1 MRVAVD
7 IGGTFTDVVVFD
19 EANGSLSLAK
29 ALSTPAELARGVL
42 EGLRKAQVRFTDVS
56 TLIHG
61 STVVVNAIIERKGAK
76 TALVTTKGFR
86 DVYEIGRINRPESF
100 NPRFRKHRPLVPRE
114 DIFEVTERM
123 LADGSVRTP
132 FDEREAR
139 EVARIIQD
147 EGFEAVA
154 VLFLHSYRAPEHEI
168 RMCEILRATE
178 PKLFLSASHEL
189 SREYREYERTSTVV
203 ANAYV
208 GPKVSQY
215 LGDLERRLHDQKFT
229 GNLMIMQ
236 SNGGLSEVEMARRQC
251 IQMMES
257 GPAGGVVGTM
267 ALCELLDLDAA
278 IAFDMGGTTAKACVI
293 RRGEPSLSP
302 DYFIGGYNEGLAIRI
317 PVLDIVEVGTGGG
330 SIAWLDEGEGLHV
343 GPRSAGAEPG
353 PASYGRGGTEPTVTD
368 ANVILGRLSPER
380 FLGGE
385 MRLDQAVAETVLRE
399 CLAQPLN
406 LSVQRAAEGM
416 LQVATS
422 AMANAVRHVTLER
435 GLDPRDFTLVAYGG
449 GGPLHAASVA
459 KELSIGKVIVPTAP
473 GHFSAV
479 GMLMADLRRDYVQT
493 LFERMDEL
501 EMFQLEDQYKK
512 LEDEGRVALEASGI
526 PTNRIF
532 FERAADMRYVGQEH
546 AVAVRMPANVG
557 DESARAEIKR
567 LFDEAHELRYSH
579 SAPEESA
586 DIVSLRVSAIGRLDK
601 PHVAQ
606 IPAGQKNPPA
616 EAKRGVRTVIFEA
629 VGAVEAPV
637 FDRTKLLANNVIA
650 GPAIIEETASTTVVE
665 RGDVVTV
672 NEYGH
677 LVMALGAIQFGLF
690 RPRHS
695 RENGNP
701 GQ

>member
-19 EANGSLSLAK
+19 EAKSDLSLAK
-29 ALSTPAELARGVL
+29 TLSTPAELARGVL
-42 EGLRKAQVRFTDVS
+42 DGLVKTAVRFDEMT

-61 STVVVNAIIERKGAK
+61 STVVVNAVIERQGAK

-100 NPRFRKHRPLVPRE
+100 NPRFRKHRPLVARE

-132 FDEREAR
+132 FDENEAR
-139 EVARIIQD
+139 EVARIIKD
-147 EGFEAVA
+147 EGFAAVA

-168 RMCEILRATE
+168 RMREILLETE
-178 PKLFLSASHEL
+178 PTLFVSVSHEL
-189 SREYREYERTSTVV
+189 SREYREYERTSTVA

-215 LGDLERRLHDQKFT
+215 LGDLERRLKHNKFA

-236 SNGGLSEVEMARRQC
+236 SNGGLSDVDMARRQC

-267 ALCELLDLDAA
+267 ALCETLDLAAA

-330 SIAWLDEGEGLHV
+330 SIAFLDEGGGLHV
-343 GPRSAGAEPG
+343 GPKSAGAEPG
-353 PASYGRGGTEPTVTD
+353 PASYGRGGKEPTVTD
-368 ANVILGRLSPER
+368 ANVVLGRLSPEN

-385 MRLDQAVAETVLRE
+385 MRLDRAAAEAALNE
-399 CLAQPLN
+399 KLAQPLN
-406 LSVQRAAEGM
+406 VTLERAAAGM

-449 GGPLHAASVA
+449 GGPLHSASVA
-459 KELSIGKVIVPTAP
+459 KELSIGKIIIPQAP
-473 GHFSAV
+473 GHFSAL

-493 LFERMDEL
+493 LFERLDDLPMSEL
-501 EMFQLEDQYKK
+501 EAQFKA
-512 LEDEGRVALEASGI
+512 LEDEGRKALLDSGI
-526 PTNRIF
+526 ALDRIA

-546 AVAVRMPANVG
+546 AVAVGMPAAVG
-557 DESARAEIKR
+557 DEGARAEVKR
-567 LFDEAHELRYSH
+567 RFDEAHDLRYSH

-586 DIVSLRVSAIGRLDK
+586 DIVSLRVSAIGRLNK
-601 PHVAQ
+601 PVFPQ
-606 IPAGQKNPPA
+606 IAKGEAAPPA
-616 EAKRGVRTVIFEA
+616 AARRGERTVNFDA
-629 VGAVEAPV
+629 AGTLSAPV
-637 FDRTKLLANNVIA
+637 FDRDQLLQGNVID
-650 GPAIIEETASTTVVE
+650 GPAIIEEVASTTVVE
-665 RGDVVTV
+665 PGDRVTV

-677 LVMALGAIQFGLF
+677 LVMELGD
-690 RPRHS
+690 S
-695 RENGNP
+695 V
-701 GQ
+701 

>member
-1 MRVAVD
+1 VRGGEKIKGVTLRVAID

-19 EANGSLSLAK
+19 EAKSSLALAK
-29 ALSTPAELARGVL
+29 ALSTPAELARGV
-42 EGLRKAQVRFTDVS
+42 EDGLTKAAVPLDQVLS
-56 TLIHG
+56 LIHG
-61 STVVVNAIIERKGAK
+61 STVVVNAVVERKGAK
-76 TALVTTKGFR
+76 TALITTKGFR

-123 LADGSVRTP
+123 LADGTVRTP

-139 EVARIIQD
+139 EVARIIRE

-168 RMCEILRATE
+168 RMREILRESA
-178 PKLFLSASHEL
+178 PNLFISVSHEL

-208 GPKVSQY
+208 GPNVSRY
-215 LGDLERRLHDQKFT
+215 LGDLEGRLRGNKFS

-236 SNGGLSEVEMARRQC
+236 SNGGLCDVEIARRQC

-267 ALCELLDLDAA
+267 ALCEILDLEAA

-330 SIAWLDEGEGLHV
+330 SIAWLDEGGGLHV

-385 MRLDQAVAETVLRE
+385 MRLDRNAAETALRDR
-399 CLAQPLN
+399 LAQPLA
-406 LSVQRAAEGM
+406 VTIERAASGL

-459 KELSIGKVIVPTAP
+459 KELSIRTIVIPQAP
-473 GHFSAV
+473 GHFSAL

-493 LFERMDEL
+493 LFERMDDLEMVEL
-501 EMFQLEDQYKK
+501 EGQFKK
-512 LEDEGRVALEASGI
+512 LEAEGRKALEDSGI
-526 PTNRIF
+526 PTDRIV

-546 AVAVRMPANVG
+546 AVAVRMPANIG
-557 DESARAEIKR
+557 DETAREEIKR
-567 LFDEAHELRYSH
+567 LFDDAHELRYSH

-586 DIVSLRVSAIGRLDK
+586 DIVSLRVSAIGRLGK
-601 PHVAQ
+601 PQFPQVPQGEKTPLA
-606 IPAGQKNPPA
+606 IAR
-616 EAKRGVRTVIFEA
+616 RGVRTVIFEGL
-629 VGAVEAPV
+629 GAVEATV
-637 FDRTKLLANNVIA
+637 YDRSKLLQGNFIG
-650 GPAIIEETASTTVVE
+650 GPAIIEEAASTTVVE
-665 RGDVVTV
+665 PGDSVTV
-672 NEYGH
+672 NAFGH
-677 LVMALGAIQFGLF
+677 LVMKLGGAL
-690 RPRHS
+690 
-695 RENGNP
+695 
-701 GQ
+701 

>member
-1 MRVAVD
+1 MRAAVD

-19 EANGSLSLAK
+19 EAKGSLALAK
-29 ALSTPAELARGVL
+29 ALSTPAELARGV
-42 EGLRKAQVRFTDVS
+42 EDGLNKAAVPLDQVLS
-56 TLIHG
+56 LIHG
-61 STVVVNAIIERKGAK
+61 STIVVNAIIERHGAK

-114 DIFEVTERM
+114 NIFEVTERM

-132 FDEREAR
+132 LDEQEAR
-139 EVARIIQD
+139 EVAAIIRE

-168 RMCEILRATE
+168 RMCEILRKTD
-178 PKLFLSASHEL
+178 PNLYVSASHEL

-215 LGDLERRLHDQKFT
+215 LGDLERRLKQNKFA
-229 GNLMIMQ
+229 GSLMIMQ
-236 SNGGLSEVEMARRQC
+236 SNGGLSDVEMARRQC

-267 ALCELLDLDAA
+267 ALCEMLDVDAA
-278 IAFDMGGTTAKACVI
+278 IAFDMGGTTAKASVI
-293 RRGEPSLSP
+293 RRGQPSLSP

-330 SIAWLDEGEGLHV
+330 SIAWLDEGGGLHV

-385 MRLDQAVAETVLRE
+385 MRLE
-399 CLAQPLN
+399 
-406 LSVQRAAEGM
+406 RAAAGM

-459 KELSIGKVIVPTAP
+459 QKLSIRTIIIPYAP
-473 GHFSAV
+473 GHFSAP

-493 LFERMDEL
+493 LFARMDEL
-501 EMFQLEDQYKK
+501 EMFELEDQFKN
-512 LEDEGRVALEASGI
+512 LEAEGRRVLEGSGI
-526 PTNRIF
+526 PTDRIV

-546 AVAVRMPANVG
+546 AVAVRLPANVS
-557 DESARAEIKR
+557 DERARAEIKR
-567 LFDEAHELRYSH
+567 LFDDAHEQRYSH

-586 DIVSLRVSAIGRLDK
+586 DIVSLRISAIGRLGK
-601 PHVAQ
+601 PQ
-606 IPAGQKNPPA
+606 LPKIPQGEAAPPKA
-616 EAKRGVRTVIFEA
+616 ALCGTRSVIFE
-629 VGAVEAPV
+629 GSGSLEAAV
-637 FDRTKLLANNVIA
+637 FDRTQLLQGNVIH
-650 GPAIIEETASTTVVE
+650 GPSIIEEMASTTVVE
-665 RGDVVTV
+665 PGDTVTV
-672 NEYGH
+672 NAFGH
-677 LVMALGAIQFGLF
+677 LVMRLGGTSS
-690 RPRHS
+690 P
-695 RENGNP
+695 E
-701 GQ
+701 

>member
-1 MRVAVD
+1 LRVAID

-19 EANGSLSLAK
+19 EAESSLSLAK
-29 ALSTPAELARGVL
+29 ALSTPAELARGV
-42 EGLRKAQVRFTDVS
+42 EDGLTKAAVPLDQVLS
-56 TLIHG
+56 LIHG
-61 STVVVNAIIERKGAK
+61 STVVVNAVVERKGAK

-123 LADGSVRTP
+123 LADGAVRTP
-132 FDEREAR
+132 LDEREAR
-139 EVARIIQD
+139 EVARIIRE

-154 VLFLHSYRAPEHEI
+154 VLFLHSYRAPEHEM
-168 RMCEILRATE
+168 RMREILRESA
-178 PKLFLSASHEL
+178 PDLFISVSHEL

-208 GPKVSQY
+208 GPNVSRY
-215 LGDLERRLHDQKFT
+215 LGDLERRLRGNKFS

-236 SNGGLSEVEMARRQC
+236 SNGGLCDVEIARRQC

-267 ALCELLDLDAA
+267 ALCEILDLEAA

-330 SIAWLDEGEGLHV
+330 SIAWLDEGGGLHV

-385 MRLDQAVAETVLRE
+385 MRLDRNAAETALRDR
-399 CLAQPLN
+399 LAQPLA
-406 LSVQRAAEGM
+406 VTIERAASGL

-459 KELSIGKVIVPTAP
+459 KELSIRTIVIPQAP
-473 GHFSAV
+473 GHFSAL

-493 LFERMDEL
+493 LFERMDDL
-501 EMFQLEDQYKK
+501 EMVELEDQFKK
-512 LEDEGRVALEASGI
+512 LEAEGRKALEDSGI
-526 PTNRIF
+526 PTDRIV

-546 AVAVRMPANVG
+546 AVAVRIPANIG
-557 DESARAEIKR
+557 DETAREEIKR
-567 LFDEAHELRYSH
+567 LFDDAHELRYSH
-579 SAPEESA
+579 SAPGESA
-586 DIVSLRVSAIGRLDK
+586 DIVSLRVSAIGRLGK
-601 PHVAQ
+601 PQFPQVPQ
-606 IPAGQKNPPA
+606 GEKTPPA
-616 EAKRGVRTVIFEA
+616 TARRGVRIVIFEGL
-629 VGAVEAPV
+629 GAVEATV
-637 FDRTKLLANNVIA
+637 YDRSKLLQGNCIG
-650 GPAIIEETASTTVVE
+650 GPAIIEEAASTTVVE
-665 RGDVVTV
+665 PGDSVTV
-672 NEYGH
+672 NAFGH
-677 LVMALGAIQFGLF
+677 LVMKLGGG
-690 RPRHS
+690 
-695 RENGNP
+695 E
-701 GQ
+701 

>member
-1 MRVAVD
+1 MRVAID

-19 EANGSLSLAK
+19 EAKSSLALAK
-29 ALSTPAELARGVL
+29 ALSTPAELAKGV
-42 EGLRKAQVRFTDVS
+42 EDGLTKAAVPLDQVVS
-56 TLIHG
+56 LIHG
-61 STVVVNAIIERKGAK
+61 STVVVNAVVERKGAK

-123 LADGSVRTP
+123 LADGAVRTP

-139 EVARIIQD
+139 EVARIIRE

-168 RMCEILRATE
+168 RMREILREST
-178 PKLFLSASHEL
+178 PDLFISVSHEL

-208 GPKVSQY
+208 GPNVSRY
-215 LGDLERRLHDQKFT
+215 LGDLERRLRGNKFS

-236 SNGGLSEVEMARRQC
+236 SNGGLCDVEIARRQC

-267 ALCELLDLDAA
+267 ALCEILDLEAA

-330 SIAWLDEGEGLHV
+330 SIAWLDEGGGLHV

-385 MRLDQAVAETVLRE
+385 MRLDRNAAETALRDR
-399 CLAQPLN
+399 LAQPLA
-406 LSVQRAAEGM
+406 VTTERAASGL

-459 KELSIGKVIVPTAP
+459 KELSVRTIVIPQAP
-473 GHFSAV
+473 GHFSAL

-493 LFERMDEL
+493 LFERMDDL
-501 EMFQLEDQYKK
+501 EMVELEDQFKK
-512 LEDEGRVALEASGI
+512 LEGEGRQALEESGI
-526 PTNRIF
+526 PTDHVV

-546 AVAVRMPANVG
+546 AVAVRMPAHVG

-567 LFDEAHELRYSH
+567 RFDDAHELRYSH
-579 SAPEESA
+579 SAPDESA
-586 DIVSLRVSAIGRLDK
+586 DIVSLRVSAIGHLGK
-601 PHVAQ
+601 PQFPQVPQ
-606 IPAGQKNPPA
+606 GEKTPPTNA
-616 EAKRGVRTVIFEA
+616 RRGVRIVIFEGL
-629 VGAVEAPV
+629 GAVEATV
-637 FDRTKLLANNVIA
+637 YDRSKLLHGNFIG
-650 GPAIIEETASTTVVE
+650 GPAIIEEAASTTVVE
-665 RGDVVTV
+665 PGDSVTV
-672 NEYGH
+672 NAFGH
-677 LVMALGAIQFGLF
+677 LVMKLGGI
-690 RPRHS
+690 
-695 RENGNP
+695 
-701 GQ
+701 

>member
-1 MRVAVD
+1 MRVAID

-19 EANGSLSLAK
+19 EAKSSLALAK
-29 ALSTPAELARGVL
+29 ALSTPAELARGV
-42 EGLRKAQVRFTDVS
+42 EDGLTKAAVPLDQVLS
-56 TLIHG
+56 LIHG
-61 STVVVNAIIERKGAK
+61 STVVVNAVVERKGAK

-123 LADGSVRTP
+123 LADGTVRTP

-139 EVARIIQD
+139 EVARIIRE
-147 EGFEAVA
+147 EGFDAVA

-168 RMCEILRATE
+168 RMREILRESA
-178 PKLFLSASHEL
+178 PNLFISVSHEL

-208 GPKVSQY
+208 GPNVSRY
-215 LGDLERRLHDQKFT
+215 LGDLERRLRGNKFS

-236 SNGGLSEVEMARRQC
+236 SNGGLCDVEIARRQC

-267 ALCELLDLDAA
+267 ALCEILDLEAA

-330 SIAWLDEGEGLHV
+330 SIAWLDEGGGLHV

-385 MRLDQAVAETVLRE
+385 MRLNRNAAETALRDR
-399 CLAQPLN
+399 LAQPLA
-406 LSVQRAAEGM
+406 VTIERAASGL

-459 KELSIGKVIVPTAP
+459 KELSIRTIVIPQAP
-473 GHFSAV
+473 GHFSAL

-493 LFERMDEL
+493 LFERMDDLEMVEL
-501 EMFQLEDQYKK
+501 EAQFKK
-512 LEDEGRVALEASGI
+512 LEAEGRKALEDSGI
-526 PTNRIF
+526 PTDRIV

-546 AVAVRMPANVG
+546 AVAVRMPANIG
-557 DESARAEIKR
+557 DETAREEIKR
-567 LFDEAHELRYSH
+567 LFDDAHELRYSH
-579 SAPEESA
+579 SAPDESA
-586 DIVSLRVSAIGRLDK
+586 DIVSLRVSAIGRLGK
-601 PHVAQ
+601 PQFPQVPQ
-606 IPAGQKNPPA
+606 GEKTPPA
-616 EAKRGVRTVIFEA
+616 IARRGVRTVIFEGL
-629 VGAVEAPV
+629 GAVEATV
-637 FDRTKLLANNVIA
+637 YDRSKLLQGNFIG
-650 GPAIIEETASTTVVE
+650 GPAIVEEAASTTVVE
-665 RGDVVTV
+665 PGDSVTV
-672 NEYGH
+672 NAFGH
-677 LVMALGAIQFGLF
+677 LVMKLGGI
-690 RPRHS
+690 
-695 RENGNP
+695 
-701 GQ
+701 

>member
-1 MRVAVD
+1 MRVAID

-19 EANGSLSLAK
+19 EAKSSLALAK
-29 ALSTPAELARGVL
+29 ALSTPAELAKGV
-42 EGLRKAQVRFTDVS
+42 EDGLTKAAVPLDQVVS
-56 TLIHG
+56 LIHG
-61 STVVVNAIIERKGAK
+61 STVVVNAVVERKGAK

-123 LADGSVRTP
+123 LADGAVRTP

-139 EVARIIQD
+139 EVARIIRE

-168 RMCEILRATE
+168 RMREILREST
-178 PKLFLSASHEL
+178 PDLFISVSHEL

-208 GPKVSQY
+208 GPNVSRY
-215 LGDLERRLHDQKFT
+215 LGDLERRLRGNKFS

-236 SNGGLSEVEMARRQC
+236 SNGGLCDVEIARRQC

-267 ALCELLDLDAA
+267 ALCEILDLEAA

-330 SIAWLDEGEGLHV
+330 SIAWLDEGGGLHV

-385 MRLDQAVAETVLRE
+385 MRLDRNAAETALRDR
-399 CLAQPLN
+399 LAQPLA
-406 LSVQRAAEGM
+406 VTTERAASGL

-459 KELSIGKVIVPTAP
+459 KELSIRTIVIPQAP
-473 GHFSAV
+473 GHFSAL

-493 LFERMDEL
+493 LFERMDDL
-501 EMFQLEDQYKK
+501 EMVELEDQFKK
-512 LEDEGRVALEASGI
+512 LEGEGRQALEESGI
-526 PTNRIF
+526 PTDHVV

-546 AVAVRMPANVG
+546 AVAVRMPAHVG

-567 LFDEAHELRYSH
+567 RFDDAHELRYSH
-579 SAPEESA
+579 SAPDESA
-586 DIVSLRVSAIGRLDK
+586 DIVSLRVSAIGHLGK
-601 PHVAQ
+601 PQFPQVPQ
-606 IPAGQKNPPA
+606 GEKTPPTNA
-616 EAKRGVRTVIFEA
+616 RRGVRIVIFEGL
-629 VGAVEAPV
+629 GAVEATV
-637 FDRTKLLANNVIA
+637 YDRSKLLHGNFIG
-650 GPAIIEETASTTVVE
+650 GPAIIEEAASTTVVE
-665 RGDVVTV
+665 PGDSVTV
-672 NEYGH
+672 NAFGH
-677 LVMALGAIQFGLF
+677 LVMKLGGI
-690 RPRHS
+690 
-695 RENGNP
+695 
-701 GQ
+701 

>member
-19 EANGSLSLAK
+19 EGRGDLSLAK
-29 ALSTPAELARGVL
+29 TLSTPAELARGVL
-42 EGLRKAQVRFTDVS
+42 DGLTKASVRFNEVTTV
-56 TLIHG
+56 IHG
-61 STVVVNAIIERKGAK
+61 STVVVNAIIERRGAK

-114 DIFEVTERM
+114 DIFEVSERR

-132 FDEREAR
+132 FDENEAR
-139 EVARIIQD
+139 QVARIIKEED
-147 EGFEAVA
+147 FEAVA
-154 VLFLHSYRAPEHEI
+154 VLFLHSYRAPEHEL
-168 RMCEILRATE
+168 RMREILLE
-178 PKLFLSASHEL
+178 IKPDLFVSVSHEL
-189 SREYREYERTSTVV
+189 SREYREYERTSTVA

-215 LGDLERRLHDQKFT
+215 LGDLERRLQGRKFT

-236 SNGGLSEVEMARRQC
+236 SNGGLSDVELARRQC

-267 ALCELLDLDAA
+267 ALCELLDLEAA

-293 RRGEPSLSP
+293 RRGEPGLSP

-330 SIAWLDEGEGLHV
+330 SIAYLDEGGGLHV
-343 GPRSAGAEPG
+343 GPKSAGAEPG

-368 ANVILGRLSPER
+368 ANVILGRLSPEN

-385 MRLDQAVAETVLRE
+385 MQLDPAAANKALADK
-399 CLAQPLN
+399 LAQPLN
-406 LSVQRAAEGM
+406 VSLERAASGM

-449 GGPLHAASVA
+449 GGPLHSASVA
-459 KELSIGKVIVPTAP
+459 KELSISKIVIPNAP

-493 LFERMDEL
+493 LFERMDDLEMSEL
-501 EMFQLEDQYKK
+501 EEQFKK
-512 LEDEGRVALEASGI
+512 LEAEGRKALEDSGI
-526 PTNRIF
+526 RHDRIV
-532 FERAADMRYVGQEH
+532 FERAADMRYLGQEH
-546 AVAVRMPANVG
+546 AVAVRMPGFVG
-557 DESARAEIKR
+557 DEAARAEVKR
-567 LFDEAHELRYSH
+567 RFDEAHDLRYSH

-586 DIVSLRVSAIGRLDK
+586 DIVSLRVSAIGRLNK
-601 PHVAQ
+601 PEFPRIAE
-606 IPAGQKNPPA
+606 GETTPPA
-616 EAKRGVRTVIFEA
+616 SAGRGERAVNFDG
-629 VGAVEAPV
+629 VGALAAKVY
-637 FDRTKLLANNVIA
+637 DRKKLLAGNVIE
-650 GPAIIEETASTTVVE
+650 GPAIIEEAASTTVIE
-665 RGDVVTV
+665 PGDRVTV

-677 LVMALGAIQFGLF
+677 LVMELG
-690 RPRHS
+690 S
-695 RENGNP
+695 T
-701 GQ
+701 

>member
-19 EANGSLSLAK
+19 ESQLDLSLAK
-29 ALSTPAELARGVL
+29 TLSTPNELAKGVL
-42 EGLRKAQVRFTDVS
+42 DGLIKAAVRFEATE

-61 STVVVNAIIERKGAK
+61 STVVVNAVIERKGAK

-114 DIFEVTERM
+114 DIFEVTERR

-132 FDEREAR
+132 FDEKEAR
-139 EVARIIQD
+139 EVARIIKE

-154 VLFLHSYRAPEHEI
+154 VLFLHSYRAPEHEL
-168 RMCEILRATE
+168 RMREILLETE
-178 PKLFLSASHEL
+178 PKLFVSVSHEL
-189 SREYREYERTSTVV
+189 SREYREYERTSTVA

-215 LGDLERRLHDQKFT
+215 LGDLERRLHDKKFA

-236 SNGGLSEVEMARRQC
+236 SNGGLSDVEMARRQC

-267 ALCELLDLDAA
+267 ALCELLDLEAA

-330 SIAWLDEGEGLHV
+330 SIAFLDEGGGLHV
-343 GPRSAGAEPG
+343 GPKSAGAEPG
-353 PASYGRGGTEPTVTD
+353 PASYGRGGSEPTVTD
-368 ANVILGRLSPER
+368 ANVILGRLSPEN

-385 MRLDQAVAETVLRE
+385 MRLDRGAAERALNER
-399 CLAQPLN
+399 LARPLN
-406 LSVQRAAEGM
+406 VTLERAAAGM

-422 AMANAVRHVTLER
+422 AMANTVRHVTLER

-449 GGPLHAASVA
+449 GGPLHSASVA
-459 KELSIGKVIVPTAP
+459 KELAIRKIIIPNAP
-473 GHFSAV
+473 GHFSAL

-493 LFERMDEL
+493 LFERMDDL
-501 EMFQLEDQYKK
+501 EMKDLEDQFQK
-512 LEDEGRVALEASGI
+512 LEAEGRMALVESGI
-526 PTNRIF
+526 STDRIV

-546 AVAVRMPANVG
+546 AVAVRMPNFVG
-557 DESARAEIKR
+557 NEDARVEVKR
-567 LFDEAHELRYSH
+567 RFDEAHDLRYSH

-586 DIVSLRVSAIGRLDK
+586 DIVSLRVSAIGRLNK
-601 PHVAQ
+601 PVFPQ
-606 IPAGQKNPPA
+606 IPTGEASAAGFSRAWRTNGDFRSQRRRR
-616 EAKRGVRTVIFEA
+616 RG
-629 VGAVEAPV
+629 
-637 FDRTKLLANNVIA
+637 
-650 GPAIIEETASTTVVE
+650 
-665 RGDVVTV
+665 
-672 NEYGH
+672 
-677 LVMALGAIQFGLF
+677 GL
-690 RPRHS
+690 
-695 RENGNP
+695 
-701 GQ
+701 

>member
-19 EANGSLSLAK
+19 EGRGDLSLAK
-29 ALSTPAELARGVL
+29 TLSTPAELARGVL
-42 EGLRKAQVRFTDVS
+42 DGLTKAAVRFAEAE

-61 STVVVNAIIERKGAK
+61 STVVVNAVIERKGAK

-100 NPRFRKHRPLVPRE
+100 NPRFRKHRPLVLRE
-114 DIFEVTERM
+114 DIFEVTERR

-132 FDEREAR
+132 FDENEAR
-139 EVARIIQD
+139 EVARIIKE

-154 VLFLHSYRAPEHEI
+154 VLFLHSYRAPEHEL
-168 RMCEILRATE
+168 RMREILLE
-178 PKLFLSASHEL
+178 SDPKLFVSLSHEL
-189 SREYREYERTSTVV
+189 SREYREYERTSTVA

-215 LGDLERRLHDQKFT
+215 LGDLERRLKHNKFT

-236 SNGGLSEVEMARRQC
+236 SNGGLSDVEMARHQC

-267 ALCELLDLDAA
+267 TLCEALDLDAA

-330 SIAWLDEGEGLHV
+330 SIAFLDEGGGLHV

-353 PASYGRGGTEPTVTD
+353 PACYDRGGTEPTVTD
-368 ANVILGRLSPER
+368 ANVVLGRLSPER

-385 MRLDQAVAETVLRE
+385 MCLDR
-399 CLAQPLN
+399 
-406 LSVQRAAEGM
+406 RAAEVALQEKLARPLNVTLERAAAGM
-416 LQVATS
+416 LQVATA

-449 GGPLHAASVA
+449 GGPLHSASVA
-459 KELSIGKVIVPTAP
+459 KELSIGKIVIPNAP
-473 GHFSAV
+473 GHFSAL

-493 LFERMDEL
+493 LFERLDDLAMSEL
-501 EMFQLEDQYKK
+501 EAQFKA
-512 LEDEGRVALEASGI
+512 LEDEGRKALLDSGI
-526 PTNRIF
+526 ALDRIA

-546 AVAVRMPANVG
+546 AVAVGMPADVG
-557 DESARAEIKR
+557 DEAARAEVKR
-567 LFDEAHELRYSH
+567 RFDEAHNLRYSH

-586 DIVSLRVSAIGRLDK
+586 DIVSLRVSAIGRLTK
-601 PHVAQ
+601 PVFPQ
-606 IPAGQKNPPA
+606 IPKGDATPPKAARRGERLVNFDAAG
-616 EAKRGVRTVIFEA
+616 TLS
-629 VGAVEAPV
+629 APV
-637 FDRTKLLANNVIA
+637 YDRARLLQGNVIP
-650 GPAIIEETASTTVVE
+650 GPAIIEEIASTTVVE
-665 RGDVVTV
+665 PGDLVTV
-672 NEYGH
+672 NQYGH
-677 LVMALGAIQFGLF
+677 LLMELGTV
-690 RPRHS
+690 
-695 RENGNP
+695 N
-701 GQ
+701 

>member
-1 MRVAVD
+1 LRVAVD

-19 EANGSLSLAK
+19 EGRGDLSLAK

-42 EGLRKAQVRFTDVS
+42 DGLMKAAVRFDDVT

-61 STVVVNAIIERKGAK
+61 STVVVNAIIERRGAK

-114 DIFEVTERM
+114 DIFEVSERR

-132 FDEREAR
+132 FDESEAR
-139 EVARIIQD
+139 EVARVIKE

-154 VLFLHSYRAPEHEI
+154 VLFLHSYRAPEHEL
-168 RMCEILRATE
+168 RMREILLETE
-178 PKLFLSASHEL
+178 PKLFVSVSHEL
-189 SREYREYERTSTVV
+189 SREYREYERTSTVA

-215 LGDLERRLHDQKFT
+215 LGDLERRLHDKKFA

-236 SNGGLSEVEMARRQC
+236 SNGGLSDVEMARRQC

-267 ALCELLDLDAA
+267 ALCELLDLEAA

-330 SIAWLDEGEGLHV
+330 SIAYLDEGGGLHV
-343 GPRSAGAEPG
+343 GPKSAGAEPG
-353 PASYGRGGTEPTVTD
+353 PASYGRGGSEPTVTD
-368 ANVILGRLSPER
+368 ANVILGRLSPEN

-385 MRLDQAVAETVLRE
+385 MRLDRGAAEKALSE
-399 CLAQPLN
+399 KLACPLN
-406 LSVQRAAEGM
+406 VALERAASGM

-422 AMANAVRHVTLER
+422 AMANTVRHVTLER

-449 GGPLHAASVA
+449 GGPLHSASVA
-459 KELSIGKVIVPTAP
+459 KELSISTIIIPNAP

-493 LFERMDEL
+493 LFERMDDFAMNEL
-501 EMFQLEDQYKK
+501 EEQFKK
-512 LEDEGRVALEASGI
+512 LEAEGRKALEDSGI
-526 PTNRIF
+526 PTDHIV

-546 AVAVRMPANVG
+546 AVAVRMPASVG
-557 DESARAEIKR
+557 NEDARADVKR
-567 LFDEAHELRYSH
+567 RFDEAHDLRYSH

-586 DIVSLRVSAIGRLDK
+586 DIVSLRVSAIGRLNK
-601 PHVAQ
+601 PEFPRIAQ
-606 IPAGQKNPPA
+606 GGATPPGDARRGERAVNFDGAGA
-616 EAKRGVRTVIFEA
+616 LAATIY
-629 VGAVEAPV
+629 
-637 FDRTKLLANNVIA
+637 DRTKLLAGNVIH
-650 GPAIIEETASTTVVE
+650 GPAIIEEVASTTVVE
-665 RGDVVTV
+665 PGDRVTV

-677 LVMALGAIQFGLF
+677 LIMNLRGG
-690 RPRHS
+690 S
-695 RENGNP
+695 D
-701 GQ
+701 

>member
-19 EANGSLSLAK
+19 EAKSSLALAK
-29 ALSTPAELARGVL
+29 ALSTPAELARGVE
-42 EGLRKAQVRFTDVS
+42 EGLNKAAVPLDQVLS
-56 TLIHG
+56 LIHG
-61 STVVVNAIIERKGAK
+61 STIVVNAIIERQGAK
-76 TALVTTKGFR
+76 TALITTKGFR

-114 DIFEVTERM
+114 NIFEVTERM
-123 LADGSVRTP
+123 LADGSIRTLL
-132 FDEREAR
+132 DEREAH
-139 EVARIIQD
+139 EVAEIIRE

-154 VLFLHSYRAPEHEI
+154 VLFLHSYRTPEHEI
-168 RMCEILRATE
+168 RMCEILRKTN
-178 PKLFLSASHEL
+178 PNLFVSASHEL
-189 SREYREYERTSTVV
+189 SREYREYERTSTVA

-215 LGDLERRLHDQKFT
+215 LGDLERRLRSHKFA
-229 GNLMIMQ
+229 GNLLIMQ
-236 SNGGLSEVEMARRQC
+236 SNGGLSDVELARHQC

-267 ALCELLDLDAA
+267 ALCELLDLEAA
-278 IAFDMGGTTAKACVI
+278 IAFDMGGTTAKASVI

-330 SIAWLDEGEGLHV
+330 SIAWLDEGGGLHV

-385 MRLDQAVAETVLRE
+385 MRLDRIAAEAALRE
-399 CLAQPLN
+399 RLAQPLAVA
-406 LSVQRAAEGM
+406 LERAASGM

-459 KELSIGKVIVPTAP
+459 KELSIGTIVIPHAP
-473 GHFSAV
+473 GHFSAL

-493 LFERMDEL
+493 LFARMDDL
-501 EMFQLEDQYKK
+501 EMFQLEDQFKN
-512 LEDEGRVALEASGI
+512 LEAEGRRALESSGI
-526 PTNRIF
+526 PTDRIV

-567 LFDEAHELRYSH
+567 LFDQAHDLRYSH

-586 DIVSLRVSAIGRLDK
+586 DIVSLRVSAIGRLGK
-601 PHVAQ
+601 PQ
-606 IPAGQKNPPA
+606 FPKIPQGDAIPPA
-616 EAKRGVRTVIFEA
+616 AARRGTRSVIFEGS
-629 VGAVEAPV
+629 GALEATV
-637 FDRTKLLANNVIA
+637 FDRTKLLQGNVID
-650 GPAIIEETASTTVVE
+650 GPAIIEEVASTTVVE
-665 RGDVVTV
+665 LGDTV
-672 NEYGH
+672 MVNAFGH
-677 LVMALGAIQFGLF
+677 LVMTLGGTQ
-690 RPRHS
+690 
-695 RENGNP
+695 
-701 GQ
+701 

>member
-19 EANGSLSLAK
+19 EAKSSLALAK
-29 ALSTPAELARGVL
+29 ALSTPAELARGVE
-42 EGLRKAQVRFTDVS
+42 EGLTKAAVPLDQVLS
-56 TLIHG
+56 LIHG
-61 STVVVNAIIERKGAK
+61 STVVVNAVVERKGAK

-123 LADGSVRTP
+123 LADGAVRTP
-132 FDEREAR
+132 LDEREAR
-139 EVARIIQD
+139 EVARIIRE

-168 RMCEILRATE
+168 RMREILRESA
-178 PKLFLSASHEL
+178 PNLFISVSHEL

-208 GPKVSQY
+208 GPNVSRY
-215 LGDLERRLHDQKFT
+215 LGDLERRLRGNKFS

-236 SNGGLSEVEMARRQC
+236 SNGGLCDVEMARRQC

-267 ALCELLDLDAA
+267 ALCEILDLEAA

-330 SIAWLDEGEGLHV
+330 SIAWLDEGGGLHV

-385 MRLDQAVAETVLRE
+385 MRLDRNAAVTALRDR
-399 CLAQPLN
+399 LAQPLA
-406 LSVQRAAEGM
+406 VTTERAASGL

-459 KELSIGKVIVPTAP
+459 KELSIRTIVIPQAP
-473 GHFSAV
+473 GHFSAL

-493 LFERMDEL
+493 LFERMDDL
-501 EMFQLEDQYKK
+501 EMVELEDQFKK
-512 LEDEGRVALEASGI
+512 LEAEGRKALEDSGI
-526 PTNRIF
+526 PTDRIV

-557 DESARAEIKR
+557 DETGREEIKR
-567 LFDEAHELRYSH
+567 LFDDAHELRYSH
-579 SAPEESA
+579 SAPGESA
-586 DIVSLRVSAIGRLDK
+586 DIVSLRVSAIGRLGK
-601 PHVAQ
+601 PRFPQVPQ
-606 IPAGQKNPPA
+606 GEKTPPA
-616 EAKRGVRTVIFEA
+616 NARRGVRTVIFEGL
-629 VGAVEAPV
+629 GAVEATV
-637 FDRTKLLANNVIA
+637 YDRSKLLQGNFIG
-650 GPAIIEETASTTVVE
+650 GPAIIEEVASTTVVE
-665 RGDVVTV
+665 PGDTVTV

-677 LVMALGAIQFGLF
+677 LVMELAG
-690 RPRHS
+690 S
-695 RENGNP
+695 
-701 GQ
+701 